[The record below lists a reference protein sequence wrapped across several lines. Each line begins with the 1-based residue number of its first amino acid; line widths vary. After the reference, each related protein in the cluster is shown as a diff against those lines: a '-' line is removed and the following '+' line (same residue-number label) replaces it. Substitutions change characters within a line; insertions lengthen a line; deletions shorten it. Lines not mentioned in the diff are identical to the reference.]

1 MGAAVVVA
9 VAIVVVVPG
18 AVVTFPEVV
27 VPDGVV
33 VIDEGVVDSGG
44 AVVGVELLVP
54 KERNSKSEGKQKKRK
69 ETPFCSLS
77 QGKGRGV
84 KRQTRKRIWSHKG
97 KEEREEAQKKRES
110 LLSYSQE
117 EGRK

>member
-54 KERNSKSEGKQKKRK
+54 KERNSKSEGKQKKKKR
-69 ETPFCSLS
+69 PLS
-77 QGKGRGV
+77 ALF
-84 KRQTRKRIWSHKG
+84 HKG
-97 KEEREEAQKKRES
+97 KG
-110 LLSYSQE
+110 
-117 EGRK
+117 EG